1 MGRTSGAVGRRW
13 VVAAMAPA
21 SNRVRFGARVGWAAL
36 ALAVASGA
44 AADVATPPTDPSA
57 FVVSA
62 GGNLYVGNA
71 TRVPG
76 PVGANGSLLLDERVR
91 VPLAVARRDVKMRLL
106 AQVDGDLLSVGGAVQ
121 LANQVHVGGTLM
133 ADRDVV
139 VGVSARVDGDVVAT
153 EGGVRVVRL
162 ASVSGDVYA
171 DHDFRGDRDVV
182 VGSPGS
188 RVEVRGDAVIRDRS
202 EYFAAIA
209 YEGTLSVLGVGEPV
223 FHASVTAM
231 APGTL
236 VAPSMPSWKL
246 ESAALPSADP
256 GPDDVTIT
264 KTDGPVALAPGRYR
278 VVTLGQE
285 ARLVLSPGVYELDQL
300 VAQSDA
306 RIAVTLPGPSDAV
319 ELRVRRDVKPGR
331 RVAMDLGTTDATLRR
346 DRAGRIRTVAGG
358 VFRGDQDVVWAGAI
372 VAAKNVTLGKHTT
385 LRGSVW
391 SKGDVQVG
399 RDGVLEWVPAAVN

>member
-21 SNRVRFGARVGWAAL
+21 SNRVRFGARFGWAVLVL
-36 ALAVASGA
+36 AMVSDA
-44 AADVATPPTDPSA
+44 AAGVVTPPTDPSA

-62 GGNLYVGNA
+62 GGNLYVGNG

-106 AQVDGDLLSVGGAVQ
+106 GQVDGDLLSVGGAVQ
-121 LANQVHVGGTLM
+121 LANQV
-133 ADRDVV
+133 
-139 VGVSARVDGDVVAT
+139 DVVAT
-153 EGGVRVVRL
+153 DGDVRVVRL
-162 ASVSGDVYA
+162 ASVAGDVYA

-236 VAPSMPSWKL
+236 AAPSMPSWKL

-256 GPDDVTIT
+256 G
-264 KTDGPVALAPGRYR
+264 
-278 VVTLGQE
+278 
-285 ARLVLSPGVYELDQL
+285 
-300 VAQSDA
+300 
-306 RIAVTLPGPSDAV
+306 
-319 ELRVRRDVKPGR
+319 
-331 RVAMDLGTTDATLRR
+331 
-346 DRAGRIRTVAGG
+346 
-358 VFRGDQDVVWAGAI
+358 
-372 VAAKNVTLGKHTT
+372 
-385 LRGSVW
+385 
-391 SKGDVQVG
+391 
-399 RDGVLEWVPAAVN
+399 